1 LPPPDHQ
8 ETTVTTPDDKPSS
21 PFTTPRFVIAAAV
34 VVLVAVLGV
43 GLVFFGG
50 NDDTDP
56 TPPTA
61 SGTSSSA
68 SSPAGTSAAEP
79 AGGDCDL
86 PAGDQTVPVT
96 TPTDTDWELVGTVA
110 APTAPDTVG
119 PAVVDPDTGLRS
131 CYAASPLG
139 ALYASVGFLAAT
151 TDLDQLPG
159 AASELTADGPGRD
172 SLIALVERDPRQVVG
187 SNPGGYQIAGYTFL
201 NYSDDVASLR
211 LAINAN
217 GTLASLPITV
227 IRQNGDWRVDLPP
240 DGDLA
245 AGTEQLPTLAGYVL
259 WSGV

>member
-1 LPPPDHQ
+1 M
-8 ETTVTTPDDKPSS
+8 TTPDDKPSS

-61 SGTSSSA
+61 SGTSSSTGSA
-68 SSPAGTSAAEP
+68 AGTSPADP

-86 PAGDQTVPVT
+86 PVGDQTVPVT
-96 TPTDTDWELVGTVA
+96 TPTDTEWELVGTVA

-139 ALYASVGFLAAT
+139 ALYAAIGFIAAT
-151 TDLDQLPG
+151 TDLDQLPSV
-159 AASELTADGPGRD
+159 AETLVAEGPGKA
-172 SLIALVERDPRQVVG
+172 ALQQAVEEDPEGVSG
-187 SNPGGYQIAGYTFL
+187 GGGYQIAGYTFL
-201 NYSDDVASLR
+201 SYTEDTASLR
-211 LAINAN
+211 LAINAD
-217 GTLASLPITV
+217 GVLASFPITLV
-227 IRQNGDWRVDLPP
+227 RERDDWLVDLPP
-240 DGDLA
+240 NGDLA